1 MGIKIPWTENIYME
15 LEEFGKKLWY
25 RYLNDELYDMREKR
39 RGGQKV
45 KKIKRKSKESI
56 KCGASERTETNIIQ
70 K

>member
-45 KKIKRKSKESI
+45 KKIKRKSK
-56 KCGASERTETNIIQ
+56 
-70 K
+70 